1 MLAMR
6 SPRRPPIPP
15 HQPPPPSARSGF
27 TLIELLVVAV
37 IVAVL
42 AGALV
47 LAVGLGSGPGAPERE
62 ARRIERLLLLACE
75 RAVLGGRDHGLAL
88 HRDGYGF
95 VVRGSSGWMPLS
107 GGADAVLAPR
117 VLPDGVALDL
127 ERDGRAL
134 RLPDQPPA
142 QPQLGCVASGEL
154 TPFVLRVTR
163 GDEVAWRV
171 LGEYDGRVR
180 AAPEGP

>member
-1 MLAMR
+1 MLATR
-6 SPRRPPIPP
+6 SPRRPTAPP
-15 HQPPPPSARSGF
+15 LRSGF
-27 TLIELLVVAV
+27 TLIELLVVVV

-42 AGALV
+42 VGALA
-47 LAVGLGSGPGAPERE
+47 LAAGLGSGPGAPERE

-75 RAVLGGRDHGLAL
+75 RAVLGGRDHGLTL

-95 VVRGSSGWMPLS
+95 VIRGSSGWLPLS
-107 GGADAVLAPR
+107 GGGDAALAPR
-117 VLPDGVALDL
+117 VLPDGVALHL
-127 ERDGRAL
+127 ERDGRPV

-163 GDEVAWRV
+163 GDEMTWRV

-180 AAPEGP
+180 AAPEGA